1 MKKWISC
8 LLAAAIIFVTMG
20 AHAVTVSAENT
31 TNTDDLSFEMKIN
44 SKNSSVPLK
53 APLNKGDTVDVTFH
67 IHGGEVFELGG
78 YLEYDD
84 AVLHYEKLTTAEIS
98 QTTVEES
105 REWVPN
111 DPLRDNNRL
120 YVRSSDWRPV
130 KPQSDGLIL
139 TISFTLLKSVPK
151 VNIALN
157 GVWVNEN
164 QYMKDYSLPIEN
176 EKAKK
181 FSLWTEPESGY
192 DSIRVPVKFTST
204 ESFSS
209 LKISVGYNSAKLMF
223 DSVTLSEECKKDV
236 TYTVGLQQP
245 PSQSGLQSEVPITFD
260 IPGEINGT
268 NKIKILCYLNFH
280 ALPAA
285 GGAGTGT
292 GTGTGAT
299 SAETIEWVNIVA
311 EEVTNKDKGTNQVK
325 DVFVLDPA
333 MAYSQVTIT
342 RKSQNTG
349 STERTKLVILG
360 TESVSG
366 YDMITVPVNLM
377 VNEGFSSLGISA
389 TFDPAKLIY
398 DSVVIS
404 DVYRNNV
411 QLDSYTMSQTGSK
424 LTVNLTSKGDI
435 KTTGTLMYLNFRVSN
450 LPAASGTGTQASA
463 TKLGP
468 TPVVLNVETVDKL
481 TPSELQYVATTT
493 STVTITEREHLAGDV
508 NGNNRIDLID
518 VLYVIQYYNDVK
530 KLTDVEFRAADM
542 DKNGVVNLI
551 DARIMLQYYDSEL

>member
-20 AHAVTVSAENT
+20 AHAVTVSAET
-31 TNTDDLSFEMKIN
+31 TAKTNDQKFEMKTN
-44 SKNSSVPLK
+44 ASS
-53 APLNKGDTVDVTFH
+53 LNTGETVEVTFH
-67 IHGGEVFELGG
+67 IHGGAASGFEG
-78 YLEYDD
+78 YLVYDAAALRFEDEWVKPAEYS
-84 AVLHYEKLTTAEIS
+84 YKS
-98 QTTVEES
+98 QTTVDGVLVEEEKS
-105 REWVPN
+105 DYWKVTR
-111 DPLRDNNRL
+111 DDNNRL
-120 YVRSSDWRPV
+120 RVTSQHGGVVNPKST
-130 KPQSDGLIL
+130 DGLVL
-139 TISFTLLKSVPK
+139 TIRFYVKKSVPS
-151 VNIALN
+151 VNIGLEN
-157 GVWVNEN
+157 LWVDRDFGREPEN
-164 QYMKDYSLPIEN
+164 NINLQIVNS
-176 EKAKK
+176 KAKN
-181 FSLWTEPESGY
+181 FSLGTDKVPTAVVGEM
-192 DSIRVPVKFTST
+192 IQVPVKFTST
-204 ESFSS
+204 NPFSS
-209 LKISVGYNSAKLMF
+209 LEISVAFDPTKLTF
-223 DSVTLSEECKKDV
+223 DSVTLPDEYKKNV
-236 TYTVGLQQP
+236 TYTVEPLQTQ
-245 PSQSGLQSEVPITFD
+245 SQLASKVPVKFKMDVEISGS
-260 IPGEINGT
+260 
-268 NKIKILCYLNFH
+268 KKLCDLNFRV
-280 ALPAA
+280 LNST
-285 GGAGTGT
+285 GSTGT
-292 GTGTGAT
+292 GTSSTA
-299 SAETIEWVNIVA
+299 AETTTTVDIVA
-311 EEVTNKDKGTNQVK
+311 EEVTNQAG
-325 DVFVLDPA
+325 DVFVLDEA
-333 MAYSQVTIT
+333 KAYSQVTIT

>member
-8 LLAAAIIFVTMG
+8 LLAAAIILVTMG

-31 TNTDDLSFEMKIN
+31 TNTDDLSFEMKLKS

-53 APLNKGDTVDVTFH
+53 ASLNKGDTVEVTLH
-67 IHGGEVFELGG
+67 IHGGEVFEFGG
-78 YLEYDD
+78 YLEYDA
-84 AVLHYEKLTTAEIS
+84 AVLRYEKPIPAEYIYPS
-98 QTTVEES
+98 QTGEDLS
-105 REWVPN
+105 SEWEYN
-111 DPLRDNNRL
+111 EPLRENNRL
-120 YVRSSDWRPV
+120 YVRSNNGAV
-130 KPQSDGLIL
+130 KPKPKTDDLVL
-139 TISFTLLKSVPK
+139 TLRFTLLKSVPK

-157 GVWVNEN
+157 GVWVNVN
-164 QYMKDYSLPIEN
+164 QYMKDYNLSIEN
-176 EKAKK
+176 ESAKK
-181 FSLWTEPESGY
+181 FSLGTDKVPTAVVGEM
-192 DSIRVPVKFTST
+192 IQVPVKFTST
-204 ESFSS
+204 NPFSS
-209 LKISVGYNSAKLMF
+209 LEISVAFDPTKLTF
-223 DSVTLSEECKKDV
+223 DSVTLPDEYKKNV
-236 TYTVGLQQP
+236 TYTVEPLQTQ
-245 PSQSGLQSEVPITFD
+245 SQLASKVPVKFKMDVEISGS
-260 IPGEINGT
+260 
-268 NKIKILCYLNFH
+268 KKLCDLNFRV
-280 ALPAA
+280 LNST
-285 GGAGTGT
+285 GSTGT
-292 GTGTGAT
+292 GTSSTA
-299 SAETIEWVNIVA
+299 AETTTTVDIVA
-311 EEVTNKDKGTNQVK
+311 EEVTNQAG
-325 DVFVLDPA
+325 DVFVLDEA
-333 MAYSQVTIT
+333 KAYSQVTIT

>member
-20 AHAVTVSAENT
+20 AHAVTVSAET
-31 TNTDDLSFEMKIN
+31 PAITDDLKFEMKTN
-44 SKNSSVPLK
+44 ASS
-53 APLNKGDTVDVTFH
+53 LNREQTVDVTFH
-67 IHGGEVFELGG
+67 IYGGAVFEFGG
-78 YLEYDD
+78 YLEYDA
-84 AVLHYEKLTTAEIS
+84 AVLRIEKLTPAEYKLP
-98 QTTVEES
+98 QTTGVEPP
-105 REWVPN
+105 REWEYN

-120 YVRSSDWRPV
+120 YVKSNDDDGAV
-130 KPQSDGLIL
+130 TPQSDGLIL
-139 TISFTLLKSVPK
+139 TIRFRLLKSVPK
-151 VNIALN
+151 INISLK
-157 GVWVNEN
+157 GVWVNVN
-164 QYMKDYSLPIEN
+164 QYMKDFNLNIEN
-176 EKAKK
+176 KNAKRFELGTDK
-181 FSLWTEPESGY
+181 VSGY
-192 DSIRVPVKFTST
+192 DSIAVPVKFTSKDR
-204 ESFSS
+204 FS
-209 LKISVGYNSAKLMF
+209 LLEISVAFDPTKLIF
-223 DSVTLSEECKKDV
+223 DSVTLPDEYKKNV
-236 TYTVGLQQP
+236 TYKVEPLQ
-245 PSQSGLQSEVPITFD
+245 SQSQLASKVPVEFD
-260 IPGEINGT
+260 IKGGT
-268 NKIKILCYLNFH
+268 SGSNKTLCYLNFRV
-280 ALPAA
+280 LNST
-285 GGAGTGT
+285 GSTGT
-292 GTGTGAT
+292 GTGSTA
-299 SAETIEWVNIVA
+299 AETTTTVDIVG
-311 EEVTNKDKGTNQVK
+311 EEVTNND
-325 DVFVLDPA
+325 DVFVLDEA
-333 MAYSQVTIT
+333 KAYSQVTIT
-342 RKSQNTG
+342 RKNQSTG

>member
-8 LLAAAIIFVTMG
+8 LLAAAVIFATMG
-20 AHAVTVSAENT
+20 AHAVTVSAET
-31 TNTDDLSFEMKIN
+31 TAITDDQRVEMKTN
-44 SKNSSVPLK
+44 ASS
-53 APLNKGDTVDVTFH
+53 LNKGDTVDVSFY
-67 IHGGEVFELGG
+67 IHGGAVSRFEGH
-78 YLEYDD
+78 LEYDPALD
-84 AVLHYEKLTTAEIS
+84 ILGVTYEKYTYPA
-98 QTTVEES
+98 EES
-105 REWVPN
+105 ATGVLIGEWEHNEPKLENN
-111 DPLRDNNRL
+111 DLKVWSDHGPGTPVSDKLVLTIHFKLSKSVANVNIGLTRVWMDGSS
-120 YVRSSDWRPV
+120 SSDI
-130 KPQSDGLIL
+130 GL
-139 TISFTLLKSVPK
+139 
-151 VNIALN
+151 
-157 GVWVNEN
+157 
-164 QYMKDYSLPIEN
+164 MIEN
-176 EKAKK
+176 KNAKN
-181 FSLWTEPESGY
+181 FSLKTADKTSGF
-192 DSIRVPVKFTST
+192 DAITVPVKFTSKD
-204 ESFSS
+204 SFSS
-209 LKISVGYNSAKLMF
+209 LKVSADFDTTKLVF
-223 DSVTLSEECKKDV
+223 DSVTISPDFKKTVSV
-236 TYTVGLQQP
+236 TYSVDP
-245 PSQSGLQSEVPITFD
+245 QSGAKATVEFNITE
-260 IPGEINGT
+260 GINGSDKT
-268 NKIKILCYLNFH
+268 LGFLNFH
-280 ALPAA
+280 ALPSA
-285 GGAGTGT
+285 GGTGT
-292 GTGTGAT
+292 GTGSTP
-299 SAETIEWVNIVA
+299 AETITRVKIAAKDVK
-311 EEVTNKDKGTNQVK
+311 NKDEN
-325 DVFVLDPA
+325 VFLLNDGEA
-333 MAYSQVTIT
+333 TCEVTIT
-342 RKSQNTG
+342 RKSQSTG

-404 DVYRNNV
+404 DVYKNNV

-450 LPAASGTGTQASA
+450 LPATSGTGTQASA

-481 TPSELQYVATTT
+481 TPTELQYVATTT
-493 STVTITEREHLAGDV
+493 SVVTITEREHLAGDV